1 MGNRQAWARGSM
13 RTKTVPQWLDTQPDP
28 MAAVFDQYDRYSC
41 EPGHGK
47 CDQGRQCMA
56 PTGGLNAARGIVVAA
71 ILTLATCSAS
81 LTLYMLGQMR
91 GWW

>member
-1 MGNRQAWARGSM
+1 
-13 RTKTVPQWLDTQPDP
+13 
-28 MAAVFDQYDRYSC
+28 
-41 EPGHGK
+41 
-47 CDQGRQCMA
+47 
-56 PTGGLNAARGIVVAA
+56 VVAA